1 MASKATIAR
10 IVSLMRAVE
19 ASARTAGKRRHEI
32 ETGQA
37 PRNLHTELGLH
48 AWQAREDECVSAY
61 VELGRYLDL
70 ADQGYSDKFLKAEGL
85 DFGKYKYI

>member
-1 MASKATIAR
+1 MASKPTVAR

-19 ASARTAGKRRHEI
+19 ASATVAGQRRHEI

-37 PRNLHTELGLH
+37 PANIRPELGLH
-48 AWQAREDECVSAY
+48 AWQAREDECVAAY
-61 VELGRYLDL
+61 VELGKYLDL
-70 ADQGYSDKFLKAEGL
+70 AGQGYSDKFLKAEGL